1 MSKVTKSG
9 LSEELTLS
17 IMACVALALRHVHS
31 KGFLHLNIQPSSVY
45 IMQSG
50 VAKIGDF
57 NCAQN
62 LNLTTTTTTTTTNPS
77 SSSSDDGGGGRASV
91 SFRNSESSSIIPK
104 ASLVGSLGISTH
116 YLSPELASTV
126 IAERA
131 AATMTTTTN
140 SSSGDGGGGGGG
152 GTMVVEITSRR
163 PLCPPGNISEKAD
176 VWALGILGY
185 FLNIRR

>member
-1 MSKVTKSG
+1 VTKSG
-9 LSEELTLS
+9 LNEELTLS

-62 LNLTTTTTTTTTNPS
+62 INLTTTTTNPS
-77 SSSSDDGGGGRASV
+77 SSSSDGGGGRASV
-91 SFRNSESSSIIPK
+91 SSRNSEASSIIIPK
-104 ASLVGSLGISTH
+104 ASLEGSIGISPH

-131 AATMTTTTN
+131 AATTIG
-140 SSSGDGGGGGGG
+140 SSSGSGGGGGGG
-152 GTMVVEITSRR
+152 GGSGGSGGSGGAAVEITSRR
-163 PLCPPGNISEKAD
+163 PLCPPGSISEKAD
-176 VWALGILGY
+176 VWALGILG
-185 FLNIRR
+185 